1 FSFYKKIK
9 DKFGSKNKKNLIII
23 KEQWFKEMAPKYT
36 DRFKFA
42 QEVDEWQKLYEE
54 HDDRRRVSFF
64 RMIINKEATV
74 RILSLLIALFS
85 LIALLISKFA
95 DSGFLVMSLED
106 NFFSLYKELFYLG
119 ISLFFLGYE
128 IYYIFP
134 EVKNSFLGYINDFNT
149 SKEIYVKSRFDGFI
163 VFLLITH
170 RYEIKSKNTPKS
182 SYEDDKSLL

>member
-1 FSFYKKIK
+1 
-9 DKFGSKNKKNLIII
+9 
-23 KEQWFKEMAPKYT
+23 MVPKYT
-36 DRFKFA
+36 DRFKLA
-42 QEVDEWQKLYEE
+42 QEVDKWQKLYEE
-54 HDDRRRVSFF
+54 HNDRRRVSFF

-95 DSGFLVMSLED
+95 DPRFLLMSLEND
-106 NFFSLYKELFYLG
+106 FFSLYKELFYLG

-149 SKEIYVKSRFDGFI
+149 NEEIYVKSRFDRFI

-170 RYEIKSKNTPKS
+170 RYEIKSNNIPKS
-182 SYEDDKSLL
+182 SHKYDKSLL